1 MKSMRNIVVAF
12 AAVLAANAAL
22 AVDSYLYWMASD
34 TVTNP
39 LGGNTVDY
47 DYARVN
53 YGGTV
58 DGDGNVTDGTWLS
71 PYVNGEKQGTA
82 MTKAGVTA
90 GPSYWG
96 DIANYTSGTSFIFE
110 LFNDSFETVGWY
122 TFNGDATSYLGQAG
136 QTASSVYTVSQ
147 VVPEPTSGLLS
158 LFGLAALALR
168 RRKRA

>member
-39 LGGNTVDY
+39 LGGDTVDY
-47 DYARVN
+47 AYARVN

>member
-12 AAVLAANAAL
+12 AAVLAANTAL

-39 LGGNTVDY
+39 LGGDTVDY
-47 DYARVN
+47 TYARVN
-53 YGGTV
+53 YGGSV
-58 DGDGNVTDGTWLS
+58 DEAGNVTGGTWLS

-96 DIANYTSGTSFIFE
+96 EIANYTSGTSFIFE
-110 LFNDSFETVGWY
+110 LFNESFEAVGWH
-122 TFNGDATSYLGQAG
+122 TFSGDATQYLGQSESQPKA
-136 QTASSVYTVSQ
+136 TYTLSQ